1 MIPRP
6 RSARLRAITHTR
18 PMMNSTR
25 PLAASVLLALLALAC
40 GGRKS
45 DTTSGDTAAA
55 SSASAES
62 ESDNPTERPVHAHIV
77 ITGGRVAGTY
87 DATDRG
93 ACTGGTAG
101 LSDMGVA
108 LAVETDSVPAAPAI
122 HDASYAAKLDAAHA
136 GTKDFGFTTLIQGP
150 NDGASIVINP
160 AKGEGSGTST
170 LTGDFPRYKVR
181 VQGTTKDGVK
191 VDATLD
197 CAD

>member
-1 MIPRP
+1 MI
-6 RSARLRAITHTR
+6 
-18 PMMNSTR
+18 STR
-25 PLAASVLLALLALAC
+25 PLASSALLALLALAC
-40 GGRKS
+40 GKPDAATD
-45 DTTSGDTAAA
+45 DTTAA
-55 SSASAES
+55 SSTSATSATS

-77 ITGGRVAGTY
+77 ISGGKLAGTY

-108 LAVETDSVPAAPAI
+108 LAVDADSVPSAPAI
-122 HDASYAAKLDAAHA
+122 HDATYAANLDAAHA
-136 GTKDFGFTTLIQGP
+136 GTKDFAFTSLIQGQ
-150 NDGASIVINP
+150 NDAISIVINP

-170 LTGDFPRYKVR
+170 LTGDFPRYKVKM
-181 VQGTTKDGVK
+181 QGTTKDDIK